1 MNYTI
6 RNECLAV
13 TVSSLGAEM
22 LGVKAFGKERL
33 WQNENGSWSGHAP
46 VLFPVCGSCGVTVNG
61 KTYEV
66 GAHGFA
72 RKSEF
77 ALKHISE
84 GKIILSLKSSEETKK
99 KYPFDF
105 VFKAEYALAGNSVN
119 IIYTVENP
127 SDSELPFSCGGHES
141 FALAAGVENYKIVFE
156 KEERLLHAFHGG
168 RGTLTGETRDYG
180 TIKEFPIPA
189 DFLTDGATLIF
200 PKIKSRFVELCSL
213 DGEKIAK
220 TEFEDF
226 ENLLLWRSNGANM
239 ICIEPWGNLPDA
251 EKKSDCE
258 FSQKSGVWKVSPHS
272 QKVITRTVTYF

>member
-77 ALKHISE
+77 TLKHISE

-141 FALAAGVENYKIVFE
+141 FALAA
-156 KEERLLHAFHGG
+156 
-168 RGTLTGETRDYG
+168 
-180 TIKEFPIPA
+180 
-189 DFLTDGATLIF
+189 
-200 PKIKSRFVELCSL
+200 
-213 DGEKIAK
+213 EKIYAK
-220 TEFEDF
+220 L
-226 ENLLLWRSNGANM
+226 END
-239 ICIEPWGNLPDA
+239 GNLKYADDA
-251 EKKSDCE
+251 DALGAAIYRL
-258 FSQKSGVWKVSPHS
+258 SGVHAAEINGEEINSFFGVNDKRVN
-272 QKVITRTVTYF
+272 KILGGLI

>member
-77 ALKHISE
+77 ATIKNNKKQ
-84 GKIILSLKSSEETKK
+84 KIKDKRILSCFFL
-99 KYPFDF
+99 
-105 VFKAEYALAGNSVN
+105 VLVQ
-119 IIYTVENP
+119 
-127 SDSELPFSCGGHES
+127 SDTS
-141 FALAAGVENYKIVFE
+141 
-156 KEERLLHAFHGG
+156 
-168 RGTLTGETRDYG
+168 
-180 TIKEFPIPA
+180 
-189 DFLTDGATLIF
+189 
-200 PKIKSRFVELCSL
+200 
-213 DGEKIAK
+213 
-220 TEFEDF
+220 
-226 ENLLLWRSNGANM
+226 
-239 ICIEPWGNLPDA
+239 
-251 EKKSDCE
+251 
-258 FSQKSGVWKVSPHS
+258 
-272 QKVITRTVTYF
+272 